1 MNKIEEFTYYN
12 DLLDIYGELL
22 SDKQKNVLEEYYR
35 FNLSLLE
42 ISEEKGITRSAVL
55 DAINKGKK
63 HLDELENTL
72 HIHAKTQKETKL
84 IDEYKETKDEGTL
97 QELERT
103 IKNGIWIIKWKISED
118 NYDN

>member
-1 MNKIEEFTYYN
+1 MNNIEEFTYYN
-12 DLLDIYGELL
+12 DLLDVYGELL
-22 SDKQKNVLEEYYR
+22 SSTQKDVLEKYFR

-72 HIHAKTQKETKL
+72 HLHAKTLKQSEL
-84 IDEYKETKDEGTL
+84 IDEYKKTKDEETL
-97 QELERT
+97 LELERT
-103 IKNGIWIIKWKISED
+103 IKNGI
-118 NYDN
+118 